1 MASVT
6 NTPPRAPPI
15 KYNAHLGTRWQKEK
29 AAAGVGAFDFPEDP
43 KYIGQWIIGE
53 CVGKGASGRVRIAKH
68 RRTGQLAAVKIL
80 PLQPL
85 MNSRASLATH
95 LAKSEKQR
103 LGIDREIIM
112 MKLMNHPNI
121 LRIYDVFEGE
131 NELYLVLEYVE
142 GGELFDFLVN
152 RGRLPPLDALAFF
165 KQIVYGL
172 NYAHTFSIIH
182 RDLKPENILIHSLNP
197 PLIKLADWGMAAFAP
212 PALQLETSCGSP
224 HYASPEI
231 VNGRKYK
238 GNATDIW
245 SCGVILFALLTG
257 RLPFDDKNVRTLLAK
272 VKTGRFEVPAYV
284 DPLARDLLTRMLV
297 VDVNQRI
304 TIPQIMAHPWF
315 NKITPGIVYVPAPSV
330 TELAKPLASEA
341 HIDEELLESL
351 CVIWGKHADVEGI
364 KTDLLS
370 PQGEGTLAKAFYFLL
385 HESREQTLKDHGIIL
400 DIDEA
405 QVHLSGKVVTKQYR
419 SPSQKRSNRLE
430 PNTSTRYGRLH
441 TSRDAP
447 PPPSRSP
454 SPHPPAMDAS
464 SPTSVSR
471 SRTPSPVGPRAPKPR
486 PVSSPVAEIPTRHK
500 SMTKPVATT
509 LSSAHAELAR
519 TRSSTVTMLSPRIT
533 QDSHNY
539 HAHNQQMYQPMHIP
553 GTPPIALGA
562 VPRMTPMTVPTAWF
576 PVSPHPPHSAGP
588 TLSPSIA
595 RAAPMSM
602 VRHMGVS
609 EVRSAPTL
617 PRSGGP
623 DAMVDI
629 EPTTQFPGRVDTVFT
644 YHGNDPSSPEGR
656 PTIQVYREDMLPQVD
671 RSRHSQA
678 PTRHL
683 TVPTSPEDAHQSG
696 RSQEN
701 KENSNYY
708 EGRYTYLDNDPM
720 HFSGGLF
727 VKPRA
732 GGRVGKELRNSL
744 HGVEFLKRDNKGR
757 ERDRKPQVP
766 PLDLHLNTLNT
777 KRSVVSSPTQPT
789 PPGMPSIL
797 SSPVGEFKGWFS
809 NLFNWRAHT
818 YVLCSTNNLA
828 ATRTETVRILE
839 QLGVTIALEDPDSIH
854 AHGGGT
860 AGILRCRTNEVVD
873 GATGAV
879 VQKHVRFR
887 VEFSVGSTQVGGFI
901 APTIGAGPSAGTSIG
916 IGAPVVGASTTSTG
930 TSSLL
935 MSPRHA
941 LGKQATA
948 AGYACAIV
956 LVQEKGSLST
966 FRAVCRWLR
975 EEWTLDALRSPPDVG
990 PGGRGG
996 FLEQQQQQQ
1005 CQGS

>member
-1 MASVT
+1 MASLT
-6 NTPPRAPPI
+6 DTPPRAPPI

-68 RRTGQLAAVKIL
+68 RRTGKLAAVKIL

-231 VNGRKYK
+231 VNGMKYR

-245 SCGVILFALLTG
+245 SCGVILYALLTG

-272 VKTGRFEVPAYV
+272 VKTGRYDVPPYV

-304 TIPQIMAHPWF
+304 TIPEIMSHPWF
-315 NKITPGIVYVPAPSV
+315 NKMTLGILYVPAPSV

-341 HIDEELLESL
+341 HVDEELLESL
-351 CVIWGKHADVEGI
+351 CVIWGKHADVQGI
-364 KTDLLS
+364 KADLLS

-385 HESREQTLKDHGIIL
+385 HEYREQTLKDHGIIL
-400 DIDEA
+400 DLDEA
-405 QVHLSGKVVTKQYR
+405 QVHLSGKVITKQYR
-419 SPSQKRSNRLE
+419 SPQKRSNNLE
-430 PNTSTRYGRLH
+430 PDTSIRHGRLH
-441 TSRDAP
+441 TNRDAP
-447 PPPSRSP
+447 PPP
-454 SPHPPAMDAS
+454 
-464 SPTSVSR
+464 SVSR

-500 SMTKPVATT
+500 SMTLKPVTT
-509 LSSAHAELAR
+509 ALPSAHAELAR
-519 TRSSTVTMLSPRIT
+519 TRSSTVTMLPPRIA

-553 GTPPIALGA
+553 GTPPIAPGPVA
-562 VPRMTPMTVPTAWF
+562 RMAPVAVPTAWF
-576 PVSPHPPHSAGP
+576 PVSPHSPHSAGP
-588 TLSPSIA
+588 AISPSIP
-595 RAAPMSM
+595 RAAPVSM
-602 VRHMGVS
+602 VRRMGPS
-609 EVRSAPTL
+609 EVRSAPTS
-617 PRSGGP
+617 PRSG
-623 DAMVDI
+623 DQDLMIDI
-629 EPTTQFPGRVDTVFT
+629 EPTTPVPGRLDTVFT
-644 YHGNDPSSPEGR
+644 YHRNDPFSPEGR
-656 PTIQVYREDMLPQVD
+656 PTIKVYREDTSPQVD
-671 RSRHSQA
+671 RSRYSQA
-678 PTRHL
+678 PTRHV
-683 TVPTSPEDAHQSG
+683 TMPTSPEDAHQSG
-696 RSQEN
+696 RGQEN
-701 KENSNYY
+701 KENSEHF
-708 EGRYTYLDNDPM
+708 EGRYPYLEKDPV

-744 HGVEFLKRDNKGR
+744 HGVEFLKRDGKER
-757 ERDRKPQVP
+757 ERDRKPKSP
-766 PLDLHLNTLNT
+766 PLDLHLNTSII
-777 KRSVVSSPTQPT
+777 KRPVVGSPTQPT
-789 PPGMPSIL
+789 SPGMPPII

-818 YVLCSTNNLA
+818 YVLCSTNNLT
-828 ATRTETVRILE
+828 ATRIETVRILE
-839 QLGVTIALEDPDSIH
+839 QLGVTIALEDPDSM
-854 AHGGGT
+854 HGHGAGT
-860 AGILRCRTNEVVD
+860 AAVLRCRTNEVFDEV
-873 GATGAV
+873 TGAV

-887 VEFSVGSTQVGGFI
+887 VEFSVGSTGFV
-901 APTIGAGPSAGTSIG
+901 APTIGAGSSAGTSIG
-916 IGAPVVGASTTSTG
+916 VGAPVVGASTTSTG
-930 TSSLL
+930 MSSSL

-941 LGKQATA
+941 LAKQTMAV
-948 AGYACAIV
+948 GYACAIV

-975 EEWTLDALRSPPDVG
+975 EEWKLDALRSPPGAG
-990 PGGRGG
+990 PSGQGGY
-996 FLEQQQQQQ
+996 LEQQQQQR
-1005 CQGS
+1005 QGMGPLKRGAML

>member
-1 MASVT
+1 MT
-6 NTPPRAPPI
+6 DLPPRAPPI
-15 KYNAHLGTRWQKEK
+15 KYHAHLGTRWQKEK
-29 AAAGVGAFDFPEDP
+29 AAAAAGAFDFPEDP

-85 MNSRASLATH
+85 VNSRASLATH

-231 VNGRKYK
+231 VNGMKYR

-272 VKTGRFEVPAYV
+272 VKTGVYDIPAYV
-284 DPLARDLLTRMLV
+284 DPLARHLLTKMLV

-304 TIPQIMAHPWF
+304 TIPEIMGHPWF
-315 NKITPGIVYVPAPSV
+315 NKKTPGVVSVPAPSV
-330 TELAKPLASEA
+330 TQLAKPLASEA

-351 CVIWGKHADVEGI
+351 CVIWGKHADAGSI
-364 KTDLLS
+364 KADLLS

-385 HESREQTLKDHGIIL
+385 HKNREQTLKDHGIIL
-400 DIDEA
+400 DLDEA
-405 QVHLSGKVVTKQYR
+405 QVHQSGKVVTKQYR
-419 SPSQKRSNRLE
+419 SPSQKRSNRLDLD
-430 PNTSTRYGRLH
+430 TLARHGRLC

-447 PPPSRSP
+447 PPPFRSP
-454 SPHPPAMDAS
+454 SPNLVSTDAS
-464 SPTSVSR
+464 SPASVSR
-471 SRTPSPVGPRAPKPR
+471 SRTPSPVGPRPPKPR
-486 PVSSPVAEIPTRHK
+486 PISSPVAEIPTRHK
-500 SMTKPVATT
+500 SMTIKPVATT

-519 TRSSTVTMLSPRIT
+519 TRSSTVTVLPSRVA

-539 HAHNQQMYQPMHIP
+539 HAHNQQLYQPMHIP
-553 GTPPIALGA
+553 GTPPIALGPVSRTTPLM
-562 VPRMTPMTVPTAWF
+562 VPAAWF
-576 PVSPHPPHSAGP
+576 PVSAHPSRSAGP
-588 TLSPSIA
+588 VRSPNVA
-595 RAAPMSM
+595 RAAPMIT
-602 VRHMGVS
+602 VPRMGVG
-609 EVRSAPTL
+609 EVRSAPTS
-617 PRSGGP
+617 PRSEEQ
-623 DAMVDI
+623 DF
-629 EPTTQFPGRVDTVFT
+629 EPMTPNRLDTMLM
-644 YHGNDPSSPEGR
+644 YYGNDPYSPEGR
-656 PTIQVYREDMLPQVD
+656 PTVQVYGEDTLPQVD
-671 RSRHSQA
+671 RSRYFQA
-678 PTRHL
+678 PTRHV
-683 TVPTSPEDAHQSG
+683 TAPTSPEDVHLSG
-696 RSQEN
+696 RGQEN
-701 KENSNYY
+701 KENSERY
-708 EGRYTYLDNDPM
+708 EGTNAYQENDPANL
-720 HFSGGLF
+720 SGGF
-727 VKPRA
+727 FAKSR
-732 GGRVGKELRNSL
+732 GGARVGRELRNSL
-744 HGVEFLKRDNKGR
+744 HGVEFLKREGKER
-757 ERDRKPQVP
+757 ERDRKHKLP
-766 PLDLHLNTLNT
+766 PLDLHPNTLNA

-828 ATRTETVRILE
+828 ATRAETIRILE
-839 QLGVTIALEDPDSIH
+839 QLGVTIALEDPDSMH
-854 AHGGGT
+854 THSGGT
-860 AGILRCRTNEVVD
+860 AAILRCRTNEIVD
-873 GATGAV
+873 GASGAV

-887 VEFSVGSTQVGGFI
+887 VEFSVGPTQAGGFV
-901 APTIGAGPSAGTSIG
+901 TSTTGTTSAGAVGNTSG
-916 IGAPVVGASTTSTG
+916 GASPTG
-930 TSSLL
+930 MSSSL

-941 LGKQATA
+941 LGKQAMA
-948 AGYACAIV
+948 MGYACAIV

-975 EEWTLDALRSPPDVG
+975 EEWMLDALASPLGAG
-990 PGGRGG
+990 PGGQGI
-996 FLEQQQQQQ
+996 FMEQQQQYLGVGLQKK
-1005 CQGS
+1005 GPML